1 MNVRDLIPWNRN
13 QERGMMTPPGFDQGG
28 PLTSLQREMNR
39 MFDDFFRDF
48 DRGFAAPQ
56 LFGRTSWPNIDVAET
71 DTEYKVTAELPGLE
85 EKNVELTLRDN
96 ALTISGEKRDER
108 EEKNEGRYYAE
119 RFVGRFSRTVPL
131 PVEVDADKVGAAFK
145 NGVLTVVLPKSE
157 QARETAKRIPIQ
169 KLS

>member
-1 MNVRDLIPWNRN
+1 MNVRDLIPWNRD
-13 QERGMMTPPGFDQGG
+13 QGRGMMTPASDVSSPFVT
-28 PLTSLQREMNR
+28 LHREMNR
-39 MFDDFFRDF
+39 LFDDVFRGV
-48 DRGFAAPQ
+48 DRDVPQ
-56 LFGRTSWPNIDVAET
+56 LFGRANWPNIDLAET

-85 EKNVELTLRDN
+85 EKDVELTLRDN

-119 RFVGRFSRTVPL
+119 RFVGRFSRTIPL

>member
-13 QERGMMTPPGFDQGG
+13 QDRGMMTAPRIEAAN
-28 PLTSLQREMNR
+28 PLVDLQRDMNR
-39 MFDDFFRDF
+39 VFDDFFRGF
-48 DRGFAAPQ
+48 DLPQ
-56 LFGRTSWPNIDVAET
+56 VFGRSATWPNMDVAET

-85 EKNVELTLRDN
+85 EKDVELTLREN
-96 ALTISGEKRDER
+96 TLTISGEKRDER

-131 PVEVDADKVGAAFK
+131 PEEVDADKVAAAFK
-145 NGVLTVVLPKSE
+145 NGVLTVVMPKSHR
-157 QARETAKRIPIQ
+157 ARETSKRIPIQ

>member
-13 QERGMMTPPGFDQGG
+13 ESRGMMTPALDQGS
-28 PLTSLQREMNR
+28 PFLTLQREMNR
-39 MFDDFFRDF
+39 LFDDVF
-48 DRGFAAPQ
+48 RGFDAPSV
-56 LFGRTSWPNIDVAET
+56 LGRSANWPNIDVAET

-85 EKNVELTLRDN
+85 EKDVELTLRDS
-96 ALTISGEKRDER
+96 ALIISGEKRDER

-119 RFVGRFSRTVPL
+119 RFVGRFSRTIPL